1 MNEFDK
7 NPDEFWRSVFDDVAE
22 TPPPRVWDAIE
33 RRLDEPDEAGIV
45 PLWGAGFFANRPV
58 SWGMGVAAT
67 VALLLVG
74 WWLSQSPETRQPV
87 ASQQTKPFVTKSPQ
101 PDAVALNQPVHQE
114 SSTAL
119 SSASNKQ
126 QQRNGAGYADAS
138 STKAPTLSGRLPGS
152 VASAQPA
159 ERLAQQARSVSSRS
173 GEAGRLSLENAS
185 KNPSGDQIVIA
196 VPPTSPAPSALLSSS
211 AAKALAAKSLVDV
224 PEEAPD
230 QLAFRMQTLNPRPMK
245 LRSAGQ
251 IHRIVWVQPYEVPQK
266 PALAESNR
274 SSREHW
280 VSLNV
285 MPGSFNP
292 AVSVQA
298 AQPALASAYG
308 SNITN
313 SSQPTVKNRAE
324 LSMSYQANAGVQLND
339 HWSVESG
346 VGYLAGH
353 ATIDSPSEPYP
364 ASMLSFGKA
373 SGMPLNTLYTDVL
386 RQSVQ
391 RNTVVTADNAISTN
405 WASASAYNS
414 LYAYDPQTRQT
425 LTNDY
430 QFVQV
435 PIQVGYQLRPRKRLG
450 LALLGGFLT
459 NIFLRNT
466 VENQLVIKPEDG
478 VYQPVT
484 LAAAMG
490 ARFQY
495 RSSQRWSASL
505 AGMYQPTLG
514 SATKSSSSIQSR
526 PTTTGMSF
534 GVDYHF

>member
-1 MNEFDK
+1 MNESDK
-7 NPDEFWRSVFDDVAE
+7 NPDEFWRSIFNDAAE

-33 RRLDEPDEAGIV
+33 RRLDEPDEAVIV
-45 PLWGAGFFANRPV
+45 PLWSTGIFSKRPV

-67 VALLLVG
+67 VALLLAG
-74 WWLSQSPETRQPV
+74 WWVSQPAENNQPV
-87 ASQQTKPFVTKSPQ
+87 AAHQKKLFMPESHQQ
-101 PDAVALNQPVHQE
+101 DAVAQNQAYRRSSSRSLSVGPGEQRE
-114 SSTAL
+114 SNETGNADVTSAL
-119 SSASNKQ
+119 SPTETS
-126 QQRNGAGYADAS
+126 
-138 STKAPTLSGRLPGS
+138 TLSGRQLKAIHPGQ
-152 VASAQPA
+152 ATN
-159 ERLAQQARSVSSRS
+159 RLAQQTRPASAHARAFDGVSLQKLPDRQSS
-173 GEAGRLSLENAS
+173 S
-185 KNPSGDQIVIA
+185 QIAMTLPTEPA
-196 VPPTSPAPSALLSSS
+196 VAQSFAARTSP
-211 AAKALAAKSLVDV
+211 
-224 PEEAPD
+224 EAPVMA
-230 QLAFRMQTLNPRPMK
+230 QNQSAFQIQKIDTRPMK
-245 LRSAGQ
+245 LRSAGP
-251 IHRIVWVQPYEVPQK
+251 IRRIVWVRPYEAPQE
-266 PALAESNR
+266 PLLAKSKR
-274 SSREHW
+274 ASREHW

-285 MPGSFNP
+285 MPSSFNP

-298 AQPALASAYG
+298 SQPALASAYG
-308 SNITN
+308 FRIASA
-313 SSQPTVKNRAE
+313 SQPPVKNQAD
-324 LSMSYQANAGVQLND
+324 LSVAYQASAGLQLND

-353 ATIDSPSEPYP
+353 ATVDSPSQPYP
-364 ASMLSFGKA
+364 ASMLSLG
-373 SGMPLNTLYTDVL
+373 GTTMPVNTLYTEVL

-391 RNTVVTADNAISTN
+391 RNTVAAADMANN
-405 WASASAYNS
+405 WAASSTYNS

-435 PIQVGYQLRPRKRLG
+435 PVQVGYQLRPRKRLG
-450 LALLGGFLT
+450 LALLGGVLT

-466 VENQLVIKPEDG
+466 VENQLVVKPEDG
-478 VYQPVT
+478 IYQPVT

-514 SATKSSSSIQSR
+514 SATKSGSNVQSH